1 MNLSICN
8 LTITRFKLSVLYC
21 LQRPVSDPTRIT
33 RLSLQSAADHAP
45 LTRAVKPGTSV
56 EILCTFE
63 EGKPAL
69 PTFLQNSQGELLDVQ
84 HEKYQGKIKHVLPD
98 VTCDDAGTISCEAP
112 RAMENKSAELL
123 VECEYV
129 FLDPLSGIEQKTHHG
144 SYRSE

>member
-63 EGKPAL
+63 EGKPAS
-69 PTFLQNSQGELLDVQ
+69 PPFLQNSQGELLDAE
-84 HEKYQGKIKHVLPD
+84 HGKRQGEIKHVLPD
-98 VTCDDAGTISCEAP
+98 VTCDDVGTISCEAP
-112 RAMENKSAELL
+112 GAMENKSAELL

-129 FLDPLSGIEQKTHHG
+129 FWTL
-144 SYRSE
+144 